1 MISNKLFFLY
11 FNVGYIVNNVTLCY
25 SVSNIL
31 DCFFI
36 NKKNVNVSTVMI
48 HIYCTAH
55 VIALLAS
62 INARRPDVPT
72 SPPPPASR
80 HDAPFPNNA
89 QEKSH
94 VDDPD

>member
-1 MISNKLFFLY
+1 MLHCAIQYLIFS
-11 FNVGYIVNNVTLCY
+11 IVSLLT
-25 SVSNIL
+25 
-31 DCFFI
+31 
-36 NKKNVNVSTVMI
+36 KKNVNVSTVMI

-62 INARRPDVPT
+62 INARRPDVP
-72 SPPPPASR
+72 PPPASR

>member
-1 MISNKLFFLY
+1 M
-11 FNVGYIVNNVTLCY
+11 NNVTLCY

-62 INARRPDVPT
+62 INARRPDVP
-72 SPPPPASR
+72 PPPASR